1 MTNKEYS
8 DKCGEFHR
16 LGSNLSYAAPGIIKK
31 NILKHGAIMFDEEDG
46 FSLDDGNWVTG
57 IRSDEI
63 VFLGGD
69 TCKIEYLS
77 DCDRLTVAEAVLDYV
92 EGL

>member
-16 LGSNLSYAAPGIIKK
+16 LGSNLSYAAPEIIEK
-31 NILKHGAIMFDEEDG
+31 NVLEHGEIMFDEEDG